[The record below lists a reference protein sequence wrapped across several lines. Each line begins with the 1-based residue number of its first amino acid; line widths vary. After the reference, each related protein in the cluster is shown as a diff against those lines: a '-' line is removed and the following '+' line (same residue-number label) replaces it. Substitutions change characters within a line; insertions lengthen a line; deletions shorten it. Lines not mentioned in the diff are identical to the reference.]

1 MNKFLK
7 GLEFFLVIIG
17 FVYSLDLYLEEF
29 TGSGLNFIKSWYIYL
44 VGCIYVTF
52 NYSFQVQKNHSDFK
66 SYFTQ
71 LRLFEIIFCLY
82 GISYIYFSL

>member
-17 FVYSLDLYLEEF
+17 LVYSLDLYLEEF

-44 VGCIYVTF
+44 IACIYVTF
-52 NYSFQVQKNHSDFK
+52 NYSFQVQKTHSDFK